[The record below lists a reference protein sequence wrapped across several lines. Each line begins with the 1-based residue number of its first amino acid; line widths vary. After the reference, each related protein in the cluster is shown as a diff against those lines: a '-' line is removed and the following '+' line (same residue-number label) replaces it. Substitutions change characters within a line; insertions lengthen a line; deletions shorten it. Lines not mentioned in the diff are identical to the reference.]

1 MKKLFVVLGVVAF
14 GFAFTSCKKDCKCSI
29 TFDGQEVLAPTS
41 VGELSK
47 SDCEAYKYDMSL
59 FDSSSKLTCKS
70 E

>member
-14 GFAFTSCKKDCKCSI
+14 GFAFTACKKDCKC
-29 TFDGQEVLAPTS
+29 TVTVDGTELAKDAS

-47 SDCEAYKYDMSL
+47 NDCKDYADAAKYGSTAK
-59 FDSSSKLTCKS
+59 FDCKS